1 MFYKEDVGT
10 RIEGSFD
17 LLIPKYVYQ
26 EEAEMSKGLI
36 IVESPA
42 KVKTIQ
48 KFVGEN
54 YVVKATL
61 GHIKDLPEGELGVDL
76 QKDFQPEYVSI
87 QGKGKVLRDLKRAS
101 KGLKDIYLGPDPDR
115 EGEAI
120 AWHVAEEIGDEEKTM
135 HRVLFNEITQKA
147 VLDALRHPGRLQQTK
162 YEAQQARRILDRLV
176 GYQVSPILWEKVRR
190 GLSAGRVQSVAV
202 RIICERER
210 EIQNF
215 VSEEYWSLT
224 ASLQGNDS
232 PTTFDAKLV
241 RWKGKKVKMANE
253 AEALAIKTALEGI
266 PYSVSKITKQE
277 KQRHPLPPFITSRL
291 QQEAYRKLSFPAL
304 KTMRVAQ
311 RLYEGM
317 EIGEVGTVG
326 LITYMRTDSP
336 RVAAEAI
343 RQVRDWIKGRFGEPY
358 LPPKPNV
365 YKSRKTAQEAHEAIR
380 PTSMDLTPEKVRAY
394 LDNDQWALYKLI
406 WDRFVASQMTSAVY
420 HQTTVEI
427 QAGEGIFTAVGTVPV
442 FQGFMALYVEGV
454 DDAENGDQ
462 ERGLPPLSE
471 GEALLLLGLTARQ
484 HFTQP
489 PYRFS
494 EATLIRELEE
504 RGIGRPST
512 YATILSTIK
521 GKAYVKL
528 EKGKFY
534 PTELG
539 FLVNDLLVVSFPD
552 IFDIEFTAQ
561 MEENLDKIEEGEKGW
576 VETLKEFYQPFAKD
590 LEMAKTSMRD
600 VKKEMIPTDI
610 LCERCG
616 SKMVKRW
623 GKRGYFLACSSYPK
637 CRYTRETEENG
648 GNGGTPADNGAPCEK
663 CGGPMVVKTGK
674 FGRFL
679 ACSNYPACKF
689 TRAIETGVRCTQDG
703 CEGVLVERRT
713 RKGKVFYSCSNYPR
727 CTFALWDK
735 PIPEKCPQC
744 QHPFLVEKE
753 GKAGTVV
760 RCPQRECGY
769 RAAAE

>member
-1 MFYKEDVGT
+1 
-10 RIEGSFD
+10 
-17 LLIPKYVYQ
+17 
-26 EEAEMSKGLI
+26 MSKGLI

-87 QGKGKVLRDLKRAS
+87 PGKGKVLRELKKAS
-101 KGLKDIYLGPDPDR
+101 KDLKDIYLGPDPDR

-120 AWHVAEEIGDEEKTM
+120 AWHVAEEIGNGDKKM
-135 HRVLFNEITQKA
+135 HRVLFNEITQRA
-147 VLDALRHPGRLQQTK
+147 VLEALKHPGKLQQTK

-176 GYQVSPILWEKVRR
+176 GYQVSPVLWEKVRR
-190 GLSAGRVQSVAV
+190 GLSAGRVQTVAV

-224 ASLQGNDS
+224 ATLQGKNS
-232 PTTFDAKLV
+232 PPTFDAKLAK
-241 RWKGKKVKMANE
+241 WKGKKVKMATESE
-253 AEALAIKTALEGI
+253 ASAIRGALEGL
-266 PYSVSKITKQE
+266 PYTVSKITQQE

-291 QQEAYRKLSFPAL
+291 QQEAYRKLSFPAQ
-304 KTMRVAQ
+304 KTMRIAQ
-311 RLYEGM
+311 KLYEGM
-317 EIGEVGTVG
+317 EVGEIGTVG

-336 RVAAEAI
+336 RIASEAV
-343 RQVRDWIKGRFGEPY
+343 RQVRDWIKDRFGESY

-365 YKSRKTAQEAHEAIR
+365 YKSRKGAQEAHEAIR
-380 PTSMDLTPEKVRAY
+380 PTSMDLTPEKVKAY
-394 LDNDQWALYKLI
+394 LDNEQWALYKLI

-427 QAGEGIFTAVGTVPV
+427 EAGDALFTAVGTVPV
-442 FQGFMALYVEGV
+442 FQGFMVLYVEGV
-454 DDAENGDQ
+454 DDQENGDQ
-462 ERGLPPLSE
+462 EKGLPALSE
-471 GEALLLLGLTARQ
+471 GEVLTLLGLAAKQ

-489 PYRFS
+489 PYRYS

-504 RGIGRPST
+504 KGIGRPST
-512 YATILSTIK
+512 YAAILSTIR

-528 EKGKFY
+528 EKGKFF

-539 FLVNDLLVVSFPD
+539 FLVNDLLVVNFPD
-552 IFDIEFTAQ
+552 IFDVEFTAQ

-576 VETLKEFYQPFAKD
+576 VETLKEFYQPFEKD
-590 LEMAKTSMRD
+590 LAMAKVSMRD
-600 VKKEMIPTDI
+600 VKKELIPTDI

-623 GKRGYFLACSSYPK
+623 GKRGFFLACSGYPK
-637 CRYTRETEENG
+637 CRYTREVEESG
-648 GNGGTPADNGAPCEK
+648 GNGESPVDTGPPCEK
-663 CGGPMVVKTGK
+663 CGSPMIVKSGK

-679 ACSNYPACKF
+679 ACSNYPACKS
-689 TRAIETGVRCTQDG
+689 TRAIDTGVRCPQEG
-703 CEGVLVERRT
+703 CGGALVERRT

-727 CTFALWDK
+727 CTYALWDK

-744 QHPFLVEKE
+744 QHPFLVEKQ
-753 GKAGTVV
+753 GKGGAVV
-760 RCPQRECGY
+760 RCPQKECGY
-769 RAAAE
+769 RATAE